1 LAEARSRF
9 SPRRGLVPIL
19 GLLDRSRKAAHQR
32 PDPADDGTR
41 FPEFP
46 WDLRTLI
53 LLFPPEAPFRFM
65 NLNLLLGS
73 TGTLFD
79 RPERMGA
86 LDAGDAFDLQFCL
99 EGRERCAT
107 YKRYHSI
114 ARELSHRPAAVE
126 FLLGERLRFEG
137 SWPTYRIRYRQ
148 PEAGLSLTL
157 HLDCWEDLQWWA
169 HAPRLYCHY
178 TSFGSCR
185 MEWQWESESGAVE
198 VPALHDH
205 GWGRNLLPLRVPLR
219 TFDYEVLQ
227 LRAATEDMEGSEVS
241 QQQAAT
247 EDMEGSEVSQQQ
259 ATPEDT
265 EGLAISLATEGPF
278 GIELKKSGVLRWGRR
293 HRQVMDRYERRVLEW
308 ESFENHAG
316 TPCRVPRRWLG
327 RLSGSGTRF
336 EYEAQRGTEPRAVLG
351 DGFLFGF
358 DYRGVLGPERAV
370 EDRNA
375 MLERPLERTVEGTG
389 YAEQMGSLPRRVRSE
404 LREPAT

>member
-1 LAEARSRF
+1 LADAGSRF
-9 SPRRGLVPIL
+9 SPRRALLPIL
-19 GLLDRSRKAAHQR
+19 GLLDRSQKAGHQR

-73 TGTLFD
+73 TGTPID
-79 RPERMGA
+79 RPERLGA

-99 EGRERCAT
+99 EGRKRCAT

-169 HAPRLYCHY
+169 HAP
-178 TSFGSCR
+178 
-185 MEWQWESESGAVE
+185 
-198 VPALHDH
+198 LHDH

-219 TFDYEVLQ
+219 TFGYEVLQ
-227 LRAATEDMEGSEVS
+227 LRAATER
-241 QQQAAT
+241 A
-247 EDMEGSEVSQQQ
+247 
-259 ATPEDT
+259 

-308 ESFENHAG
+308 ETFENHAG

-327 RLSGSGTRF
+327 RLSGSGTSF

-358 DYRGVLGPERAV
+358 DYRGVLKQPAE
-370 EDRNA
+370 
-375 MLERPLERTVEGTG
+375 LTVEGAG
-389 YAEQMGSLPRRVRSE
+389 YAEQMGSL
-404 LREPAT
+404 LR